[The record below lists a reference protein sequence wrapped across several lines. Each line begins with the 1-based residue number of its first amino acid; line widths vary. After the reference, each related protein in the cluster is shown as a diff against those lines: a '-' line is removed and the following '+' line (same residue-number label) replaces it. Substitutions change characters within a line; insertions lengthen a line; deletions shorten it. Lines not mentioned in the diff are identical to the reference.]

1 MLEKGPQVP
10 SLLIYPLY
18 KEKEKK
24 KRADSKKFKFFTWE
38 NFLYLI
44 SERYLGTLIP
54 KSWYLLVS
62 FHV

>member
-18 KEKEKK
+18 MEKEKK
-24 KRADSKKFKFFTWE
+24 KRAGSKKFKFFTSE

-44 SERYLGTLIP
+44 SEIFRHPYSKKVMFIG
-54 KSWYLLVS
+54 
-62 FHV
+62 